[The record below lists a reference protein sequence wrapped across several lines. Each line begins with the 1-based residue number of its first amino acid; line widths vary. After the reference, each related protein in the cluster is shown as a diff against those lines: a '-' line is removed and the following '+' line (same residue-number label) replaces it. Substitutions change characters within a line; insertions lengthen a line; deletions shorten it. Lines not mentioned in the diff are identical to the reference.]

1 MEQDISPEISY
12 RTARSGGKGGQH
24 VNKVE
29 TAVMAFW
36 QVKASRLLTPEEKE
50 RVLQKLSNRIN
61 NEGWLIV
68 KSTESRS
75 QFDNRENA
83 RQKLLKLVAQALKV
97 PKSRKATKP
106 GKAAVAQRLKQKKH
120 ASQKKEARRNNW
132 DDRY

>member
-12 RTARSGGKGGQH
+12 RTTRSGGKGGQH

-75 QFDNRENA
+75 QLDNRENA
-83 RQKLLKLVAQALKV
+83 
-97 PKSRKATKP
+97 
-106 GKAAVAQRLKQKKH
+106 
-120 ASQKKEARRNNW
+120 ARSC
-132 DDRY
+132 